1 MQSAASSSAR
11 PTIVIGA
18 ALLPANDSRAEMALA
33 ALPRSRYQ
41 QTARPAA
48 TSPSPPMSTCRRL
61 SYDSAMMSSSS
72 PSRTPASP
80 LSTASSRSRSC
91 PLSQQPQHFWQKL
104 APITEATTTTVSR
117 RSTAAVGRAGVATT
131 DTCVQLHDS
140 SPVARAHSPS
150 TSIGSAAAP
159 SSPEVAPSAAVAAG
173 AHEQRLPEAPTAA
186 AVTVATSLDACAGGG
201 GNEGGEARPPTAMTV
216 LQVTTAAVAMQCRAS
231 ARSNGSSSP
240 SAAAASPNA
249 AAPRPLPARRQ
260 SAKATTPPSNCMLIV
275 QPQPQRAAPPPQPRR
290 SRSANSGVRGAGTH
304 TNSVCFQPVPTLRS
318 VGTGGP
324 SPFSAEQLAM
334 PRRPPPRL
342 AVVTAGDGVSWTGCV
357 QRESTTATVAATT
370 MTAAHQRA
378 PHVQLVRP
386 ADLCRSAAIAAGGS
400 GTASTAMAMAA
411 SLLPGA
417 AAAQDRLQ
425 LPHRSRLVRTPSA
438 TAAQQRRRTPSAGGL
453 GGGGSARNAASSTP
467 RKRRA
472 STSPPG
478 VAAEALVEGSTTR
491 LAPRRPRSSTPSGT
505 FSVYTTRGASS
516 GRSSLGRSERLIPDD
531 GATGDAAALRKGAA
545 RSSSAPVHRQRRA
558 SSRSRI
564 SNAAPGSVS
573 SRALRVSN
581 GLGAPV
587 VAPPSLVRSASV
599 TSVHQRRPRV
609 TNTPVSTASTRS
621 PASTAELAGFVRTSS
636 VPRRSRSRGGTSA
649 TARSITSAQSAL
661 NPLLAAAPSMTARVP
676 NTSTASAVRRVNAGS
691 TRPTT
696 STAGSAGGPRV
707 RPVLSMGT
715 RAAAAAAAAAAPAAT
730 SSVSRLRR
738 LADRKLRDGG
748 SSNTVWA
755 SESSMISMKESKA
768 FLEEF
773 QRMNERELAL
783 FGTLLA
789 TVATEQQKRSGHGI
803 TGNAALNADKADA
816 TRLAGNAAGGRDAG
830 LAPPTGAIMSAEDVT
845 VWACKR
851 TTSPPS
857 HHQQRQQQASD
868 VPQRKTPGEP
878 AVVTP
883 PASHPDEEL
892 IVLVRPSRSRS
903 TGPHVPPVAS
913 TSGSEARQ
921 QPNQLA
927 QRAERD
933 EEKGNGHVP
942 ATSHAFARSPPHGQ
956 YYQQQPQYI
965 GTGTA
970 AGGRSSGDGA
980 VLPRASRS
988 PSPAPLPPVSAAH
1001 RKENDQQAPSLSSVS
1016 RSPIP
1021 GFPLWAPAG
1030 ARGPQQQQPGV
1041 FANARAYMSV
1051 SGGLR
1056 PREPTAV
1063 NTSAN
1068 CTAAG
1073 AARKL
1078 SVVAM
1083 AAGTVVRGTVPDR
1096 PSSRATSR
1104 IRRSGRRRCS
1114 ANDGTDT
1121 SLSPPEEQW
1130 RRSVKSYTDIIR
1142 SYTPNRLEG
1151 SHDGNSGNDCG
1162 ANVKQSG
1169 VRLDEEPDV
1178 GDASALSPSSA
1189 VSEAAAPLTALKRAK
1204 EMAAEMAAA
1213 ARAKTLAAEKLS
1225 TEMTATSSFP
1235 PSAITADS
1243 PTRGSASGDCT
1254 AAAATE
1260 ICSVRVTAAQLQ
1272 LLIESS
1278 RSQANYA
1285 RYRQL

>member
-1 MQSAASSSAR
+1 MQSAASASA
-11 PTIVIGA
+11 PSTIVIGA
-18 ALLPANDSRAEMALA
+18 ALLPANDSRAEVALA

-41 QTARPAA
+41 QSERPAP

-80 LSTASSRSRSC
+80 SSTASSRSRSC
-91 PLSQQPQHFWQKL
+91 SLSQQPQHFWQRRAL
-104 APITEATTTTVSR
+104 ITEATTTTVSR
-117 RSTAAVGRAGVATT
+117 PSTAAVGRAGVAAA
-131 DTCVQLHDS
+131 DTCVQLDDS
-140 SPVARAHSPS
+140 SPVVRAHSPS
-150 TSIGSAAAP
+150 TSIGAAAAP
-159 SSPEVAPSAAVAAG
+159 SSLEVAPSAAVAAG
-173 AHEQRLPEAPTAA
+173 AHEQRLPEAAAAA
-186 AVTVATSLDACAGGG
+186 AVTVATLLDGCEEGS
-201 GNEGGEARPPTAMTV
+201 GNEGGEARPPPAVTV
-216 LQVTTAAVAMQCRAS
+216 LQATTAAVAMKRGTS
-231 ARSNGSSSP
+231 ARVNGSSSP
-240 SAAAASPNA
+240 SSAATSPTA

-260 SAKATTPPSNCMLIV
+260 SAKAITPPSNCMLIV
-275 QPQPQRAAPPPQPRR
+275 QPQPQHAAPPPQPRR
-290 SRSANSGVRGAGTH
+290 SRSANSGARGSGTH
-304 TNSVCFQPVPTLRS
+304 TNSMCFQPIPAWRS

-324 SPFSAEQLAM
+324 SPFSADQLAM

-357 QRESTTATVAATT
+357 QRESTTATVAATST
-370 MTAAHQRA
+370 TAAHQRA

-400 GTASTAMAMAA
+400 CTASTAMAA

-472 STSPPG
+472 STSPPS
-478 VAAEALVEGSTTR
+478 VATEAPVEGATTR
-491 LAPRRPRSSTPSGT
+491 LAPRLPRSSRPSGT
-505 FSVYTTRGASS
+505 SSVYTTRGASS
-516 GRSSLGRSERLIPDD
+516 GWSPQGRSERSIPDD
-531 GATGDAAALRKGAA
+531 GATSDAATLRKGAA
-545 RSSSAPVHRQRRA
+545 RSSSAPAHGQRRA

-564 SNAAPGSVS
+564 SSATPGRVG

-581 GLGAPV
+581 GLGAPA
-587 VAPPSLVRSASV
+587 VAPPSLLRSASV

-609 TNTPVSTASTRS
+609 ITTPVSTAATRS
-621 PASTAELAGFVRTSS
+621 LASTAELAGFVRTSS
-636 VPRRSRSRGGTSA
+636 GPRRSRSRGGTSA

-661 NPLLAAAPSMTARVP
+661 NPLLAAAPSRTARVP
-676 NTSTASAVRRVNAGS
+676 NTNTASAVRRVNAGS
-691 TRPTT
+691 ARRTT

-715 RAAAAAAAAAAPAAT
+715 RAAAAAAAAPAAT
-730 SSVSRLRR
+730 SSVSRPRR
-738 LADRKLRDGG
+738 LADRKLCDGG

-789 TVATEQQKRSGHGI
+789 TVATEQQKRSGQGI
-803 TGNAALNADKADA
+803 TGNAASSADKADA
-816 TRLAGNAAGGRDAG
+816 TRLTGNAAGGRDAG
-830 LAPPTGAIMSAEDVT
+830 LAPPTDVMMSAEDVT

-857 HHQQRQQQASD
+857 HHQERQQQASD

-878 AVVTP
+878 AVVAP

-892 IVLVRPSRSRS
+892 IVLVRLSRSRS

-921 QPNQLA
+921 LSNQLA
-927 QRAERD
+927 RRAERD
-933 EEKGNGHVP
+933 EEKGNGHVR

-965 GTGTA
+965 GAGTG
-970 AGGRSSGDGA
+970 AGGRSSRDGA

-1001 RKENDQQAPSLSSVS
+1001 RKENDHQAPSLSSVS

-1030 ARGPQQQQPGV
+1030 VRGPQQQQPGA

-1083 AAGTVVRGTVPDR
+1083 VAGTVVRGTVPDR
-1096 PSSRATSR
+1096 PSARATSR
-1104 IRRSGRRRCS
+1104 IRRSGRRPCS
-1114 ANDGTDT
+1114 ANDGTGT

-1142 SYTPNRLEG
+1142 SYTPDRLEG
-1151 SHDGNSGNDCG
+1151 SHDGNSGTDCG

-1178 GDASALSPSSA
+1178 VDASALSPSSA

-1225 TEMTATSSFP
+1225 TEITATSLFP

-1243 PTRGSASGDCT
+1243 PARGSASGDCT

-1278 RSQANYA
+1278 RNQANYA
-1285 RYRQL
+1285 RYRQLQR

>member
-1 MQSAASSSAR
+1 MQSAASASA
-11 PTIVIGA
+11 PSTIVIGA
-18 ALLPANDSRAEMALA
+18 ALLPANDSRAEVALA
-33 ALPRSRYQ
+33 ALQRSRYQ
-41 QTARPAA
+41 QSALPAA

-80 LSTASSRSRSC
+80 SSTASSRSRSC
-91 PLSQQPQHFWQKL
+91 PLSQQPQHFWQKR

-117 RSTAAVGRAGVATT
+117 RSTAAVGRAGVAAT
-131 DTCVQLHDS
+131 DTCVQLDDS
-140 SPVARAHSPS
+140 SPVSRAHSPS
-150 TSIGSAAAP
+150 TSIDSAAAP
-159 SSPEVAPSAAVAAG
+159 SSPEVAAG
-173 AHEQRLPEAPTAA
+173 AHEQRLPEAAAAA
-186 AVTVATSLDACAGGG
+186 AVTVATSLDACAGGS
-201 GNEGGEARPPTAMTV
+201 GNEGGEARPPSAVTV
-216 LQVTTAAVAMQCRAS
+216 LQVTTAAVAMKRGTS
-231 ARSNGSSSP
+231 ARVNGSSSL
-240 SAAAASPNA
+240 SSAAASPNA

-260 SAKATTPPSNCMLIV
+260 SAKAITPPSNCMLIV

-304 TNSVCFQPVPTLRS
+304 TNSVCFQPVPTLRN

-334 PRRPPPRL
+334 PRRPPSRL

-357 QRESTTATVAATT
+357 QRESATATVAATT

-400 GTASTAMAMAA
+400 GTASTAMAA
-411 SLLPGA
+411 SLMPGA

-438 TAAQQRRRTPSAGGL
+438 TAAQPRRRTPSAGGL

-478 VAAEALVEGSTTR
+478 VAAEAPVEGSNTR
-491 LAPRRPRSSTPSGT
+491 LASRRPRSSTPSGT

-516 GRSSLGRSERLIPDD
+516 GRSPQRRSERLIPDD

-545 RSSSAPVHRQRRA
+545 RSSSAPVHGQRRA

-564 SNAAPGSVS
+564 SSAAPGSVS

-581 GLGAPV
+581 GLGASA
-587 VAPPSLVRSASV
+587 VAPPSLVRSVSV
-599 TSVHQRRPRV
+599 TSVHQRLRRV
-609 TNTPVSTASTRS
+609 TIAPVSTAATRS
-621 PASTAELAGFVRTSS
+621 PASTAELVDFVRMSS
-636 VPRRSRSRGGTSA
+636 VPHRSRSRDGTSG
-649 TARSITSAQSAL
+649 TSRSNTSAKSAL
-661 NPLLAAAPSMTARVP
+661 NPLLAAAPSMTDRVP
-676 NTSTASAVRRVNAGS
+676 NTSTASAARRVNAGS

-696 STAGSAGGPRV
+696 STAGAGGPRV

-715 RAAAAAAAAAAPAAT
+715 RAAAAAAAAPTAT
-730 SSVSRLRR
+730 STVSRQRH

-755 SESSMISMKESKA
+755 SESSMISVKESKA

-789 TVATEQQKRSGHGI
+789 TVATERQKRSGHGI
-803 TGNAALNADKADA
+803 RGNAASNADKADA
-816 TRLAGNAAGGRDAG
+816 TRLTGNAAGGRDAG
-830 LAPPTGAIMSAEDVT
+830 LAPPTGVIMSAEDVT
-845 VWACKR
+845 IWACKR

-921 QPNQLA
+921 LPNQLA

-933 EEKGNGHVP
+933 EEKDNGHVP

-956 YYQQQPQYI
+956 YHQQQPQCI
-965 GTGTA
+965 GAGTA

-988 PSPAPLPPVSAAH
+988 PSPAPLPPVSATH
-1001 RKENDQQAPSLSSVS
+1001 RKENDQQAPSLSSVR

-1021 GFPLWAPAG
+1021 GFPLWTPAG
-1030 ARGPQQQQPGV
+1030 ARGPQQQQPGA

-1096 PSSRATSR
+1096 PSASATSR
-1104 IRRSGRRRCS
+1104 VRRGGRRRCS

-1142 SYTPNRLEG
+1142 SYTPNRLEE

-1162 ANVKQSG
+1162 ANVRQSG
-1169 VRLDEEPDV
+1169 VRLDEDPDV
-1178 GDASALSPSSA
+1178 VDASALSPSSA

-1225 TEMTATSSFP
+1225 TAMTAPSSLP

-1260 ICSVRVTAAQLQ
+1260 MCGVRVTTAQLQ

-1285 RYRQL
+1285 RYRQF

>member
-1 MQSAASSSAR
+1 MQPAASASA
-11 PTIVIGA
+11 PSTIVIGA
-18 ALLPANDSRAEMALA
+18 ALLPANDPRAEVALA

-41 QTARPAA
+41 QSARPAA

-80 LSTASSRSRSC
+80 SSTASSRSRSC
-91 PLSQQPQHFWQKL
+91 PLSQQPQHFWQKRAL
-104 APITEATTTTVSR
+104 ITEATTITVSR
-117 RSTAAVGRAGVATT
+117 RSTAAVGRAGVAAT
-131 DTCVQLHDS
+131 DTCVQLDDS
-140 SPVARAHSPS
+140 SPVSRAHSPS

-173 AHEQRLPEAPTAA
+173 AHEQRLPEAAAAA
-186 AVTVATSLDACAGGG
+186 AVTVATSLDACAGGSD
-201 GNEGGEARPPTAMTV
+201 NEGGEARPPPSVTA
-216 LQVTTAAVAMQCRAS
+216 LQVTTAAVAMKRGTS
-231 ARSNGSSSP
+231 ARVNGSSSP
-240 SAAAASPNA
+240 SSAAASPNA

-260 SAKATTPPSNCMLIV
+260 SAKAITPASNCMLIV
-275 QPQPQRAAPPPQPRR
+275 QAQPQHAAPPPQPRR

-304 TNSVCFQPVPTLRS
+304 TNSVCFQPVPTLRN

-324 SPFSAEQLAM
+324 SPFSAEQLIM
-334 PRRPPPRL
+334 PRRPPPQL

-386 ADLCRSAAIAAGGS
+386 ADLCRSAAFAAGGS
-400 GTASTAMAMAA
+400 GTASTAMAA

-478 VAAEALVEGSTTR
+478 VAAEAPVEGSTTC

-505 FSVYTTRGASS
+505 FSVYTTRGTSS
-516 GRSSLGRSERLIPDD
+516 GRSPQGRSERFIPDD

-545 RSSSAPVHRQRRA
+545 RSSSAPVHGQRRA

-564 SNAAPGSVS
+564 SSAAPGSVS
-573 SRALRVSN
+573 SRPLRASN
-581 GLGAPV
+581 GLGAPA

-609 TNTPVSTASTRS
+609 TTTPVGTAATRS
-621 PASTAELAGFVRTSS
+621 PASTAKLAGFVRTSS

-649 TARSITSAQSAL
+649 TARSIPSAQSAL

-676 NTSTASAVRRVNAGS
+676 NTNTAAAGRRVNAGS

-730 SSVSRLRR
+730 SSVSRQRC

-803 TGNAALNADKADA
+803 MGNAASNSDKADA
-816 TRLAGNAAGGRDAG
+816 TRLAGNAAGDRDAG
-830 LAPPTGAIMSAEDVT
+830 LAPPTGVIMSAEDVT

-857 HHQQRQQQASD
+857 HHQERQQQAPD

-883 PASHPDEEL
+883 PASDPDEEL

-927 QRAERD
+927 QRAERN
-933 EEKGNGHVP
+933 EEKSNGHVP

-965 GTGTA
+965 GAGTA
-970 AGGRSSGDGA
+970 AGGRSSGDSA

-1001 RKENDQQAPSLSSVS
+1001 RKENDLQAPSLSSVS

-1021 GFPLWAPAG
+1021 GLPLWAPAG
-1030 ARGPQQQQPGV
+1030 ARGPQQQQPGA

-1083 AAGTVVRGTVPDR
+1083 AAGTVVRATVPNR
-1096 PSSRATSR
+1096 PSARATSR

-1114 ANDGTDT
+1114 ASDGTDT
-1121 SLSPPEEQW
+1121 SLSPPEGQW

-1142 SYTPNRLEG
+1142 AYTPNRLEG

-1169 VRLDEEPDV
+1169 VRLDEGPDIV
-1178 GDASALSPSSA
+1178 DASALSPSSA

-1213 ARAKTLAAEKLS
+1213 ARAKALAAEKLS
-1225 TEMTATSSFP
+1225 TAMTATSP
-1235 PSAITADS
+1235 LLPSAITADS
-1243 PTRGSASGDCT
+1243 PTRDSASGDCT
-1254 AAAATE
+1254 AVAATE